1 MALVGV
7 TLGVMFWLARA
18 KRRAAAALDSCALRA
33 DSFQATACMWLSAIT
48 LVGVGLNAA
57 FGWWWADPA
66 AALLMPVFLLQE
78 ARKAWAGESCSC

>member
-1 MALVGV
+1 MGV

-33 DSFQATACMWLSAIT
+33 DSFQATACMWLAAMT

-66 AALLMPVFLLQE
+66 AALLMPVFLVQE
-78 ARKAWAGESCSC
+78 ARKAWAGESCGC